1 MGMTPE
7 EIARLTALSGAAD
20 IVQGNQVEPPGVSI
34 FESKEAKGP
43 VPDIYDRPFIG
54 RDDDGRFVPL
64 IFINGELAQLSTEI
78 NTDPVVG
85 EHLLATIL
93 NPTETFRTGNARAVQ
108 AVRRFL
114 ELTASGQA
122 LTGMEL

>member
-34 FESKEAKGP
+34 FESKEARGP

-78 NTDPVVG
+78 KTDPVG
-85 EHLLATIL
+85 EHLFATIL
-93 NPTETFRTGNARAVQ
+93 DHVETFRTANARAVQ

-122 LTGMEL
+122 RTGMEL